1 MNEAQTR
8 LNKIDPKLRDAGW
21 SIVPQSE
28 ILVEQSA
35 YIAPG
40 RITSTGNKNPK
51 KADYILKYRGIK
63 LAVIEA
69 KPDEKDVAEGVDQAK
84 LYAEALKI
92 RYSYSTNGD
101 EIWFIDMGVKNAKGE
116 YIIPSKEHEIDTF
129 PSPQDLWQMTFP
141 DENPWRDKFNLCPLN
156 RSGGREPRYYQEI
169 AIKNVLEAVSKQ
181 KNRILLTMATGTG
194 KTYTAF
200 QICWKLTQTKW
211 NRSLSPA
218 LPDREGVVNTQRAPR
233 ILFIADRN
241 ILANQAIND
250 FEQFPEDSMCRITPK
265 ELKKNGYKVPT
276 ARNLYFTIFQTM
288 MTSPK
293 AQKEEESGGDREA
306 SYSSCSREARDSR
319 DSREARDS
327 REDKPYYMQ
336 YERNFFDF
344 IIIDECHRG
353 GANDESEWRK
363 LMEYF
368 DSAYQLGMTATPKR
382 KDNANTYNYFGEPV
396 YTYSLKQGIEDGFL
410 VPFRVDVSTSN
421 IDDYKYQEGD
431 IVKSGEIDPEK
442 VYSES
447 DFYNGRIQI
456 KERDEHRVKEF
467 LQKINPDEKSIIF
480 CATQKHAM
488 IVRDMV
494 NKHKVRPASNY
505 CERVTADDGEVG
517 EATLR
522 TFQDNEKLLPT
533 ILTTSY
539 KLSTGVDARNVR
551 NIVLMRPIQN
561 MVEFKQIIGR
571 GTRLFDKKHYF
582 TIYDFVGASEM
593 FKDPEWDG
601 DPYCPVCGN
610 WPCTCNRKK
619 YVDDDDNHDD
629 WKQNDDEEEWN
640 PPKPCPE
647 CGNIPCTCGGKKDN
661 LIEVKLS
668 NDRKLRLQ
676 TNWEEKIF
684 FGDELIDLREYV
696 KRLFGK
702 IPTLFKGASD
712 LRNKWANPTTRE
724 ELLQL
729 LDDSGFEEEKLETL
743 KGMLKM
749 DRFDLLDVLEY
760 IAYESSP
767 IEREARVK
775 LVQEEYIKTLKKEQQ
790 RFDNL
795 ILKYYA
801 EQGFKELGEKKLSTF
816 IGIMYN
822 SMADAKQELGMT
834 PAEIRDHYFD
844 LQKHLYS
851 VEPKK
856 EIHIHMEGGTFVQH
870 QTINHPK

>member
-8 LNKIDPKLRDAGW
+8 FNKIDPKLRDSGW
-21 SIVPQSE
+21 GIVPGSK

-40 RITSTGNKNPK
+40 RITTTGNKNPK
-51 KADYILKYRGIK
+51 KADYILEYKGQK

-69 KPDEKDVAEGVDQAK
+69 KSDEKDVAEGVDQAK

-92 RYSYSTNGD
+92 RYTYSSNGD
-101 EIWFIDMGVKNAKGE
+101 EIWFIDMGVMNSKGE
-116 YIIPSKEHEIDTF
+116 YIIPSKEQDVDTF

-141 DENPWRDKFNLCPLN
+141 EENPWRDKFNLCALN
-156 RSGGREPRYYQEI
+156 RSGGRQPRYYQEI
-169 AIKNVLEAVSKQ
+169 AIKNVLEAVAKQ
-181 KNRILLTMATGTG
+181 RNRILLTMATGTG

-211 NRSLSPA
+211 NIRRSECHLSS
-218 LPDREGVVNTQRAPR
+218 LKEGRVSSDEDEVNTKGVDRAPR

-250 FEQFPEDSMCRITPK
+250 FDQFPEDAMCRITPK
-265 ELKKNGYKVPT
+265 ELKKNNYKVPT

-288 MTSPK
+288 MTSPN
-293 AQKEEESGGDREA
+293 AQKAEEQGIKLPEGATDQ
-306 SYSSCSREARDSR
+306 
-319 DSREARDS
+319 
-327 REDKPYYMQ
+327 PYYMQ

-368 DSAYQLGMTATPKR
+368 DSAYQLGMTATPRR
-382 KDNANTYNYFGEPV
+382 KDNVNTYAYFGNPV

-421 IDDYKYQEGD
+421 IDDYKYEEGD

-456 KERDEHRVKEF
+456 KERDEHRVEEF
-467 LQKINPDEKSIIF
+467 LKKIDPDEKTIIF

-494 NKHKVRPASNY
+494 NKHKQRPASNY

-522 TFQDNEKLLPT
+522 AFQDNEKLLPT

-551 NIVLMRPIQN
+551 NIVLMRPIRN
-561 MVEFKQIIGR
+561 IVEFKQIIGR
-571 GTRLFDKKHYF
+571 GTRLFDKKYYF
-582 TIYDFVGASEM
+582 TIYDFVGASDM
-593 FKDPEWDG
+593 FKDPDWDG
-601 DPYCPVCGN
+601 DTYCPDCGN
-610 WPCTCNRKK
+610 WPCTCMKK
-619 YVDDDDNHDD
+619 KPYALPDGTPDMAS
-629 WKQNDDEEEWN
+629 E
-640 PPKPCPE
+640 PLPCPD
-647 CGNIPCTCGGKKDN
+647 CGNLPCTCDKPKTN

-668 NDRKLRLQ
+668 TGRKLALETTWQ
-676 TNWEEKIF
+676 QKIF
-684 FGDELIDLREYV
+684 FGDEFITLDEYVKKLFGRIPEFFSGADDLRE
-696 KRLFGK
+696 
-702 IPTLFKGASD
+702 
-712 LRNKWANPTTRE
+712 KWSNPETRE
-724 ELLQL
+724 QL
-729 LDDSGFEEEKLETL
+729 LTTLDEAGFAEDKLILL
-743 KGMLKM
+743 KNMLKM
-749 DRFDLLDVLEY
+749 QKCDLLDVLEY
-760 IAYESSP
+760 IAYNSTP
-767 IEREARVK
+767 VERAKRVE
-775 LVQEEYIKTLKKEQQ
+775 LVKKQYVDSLSKEQQ
-790 RFDNL
+790 EFDNL
-795 ILKYYA
+795 ILQYYVSN
-801 EQGFKELGEKKLSTF
+801 GFKELSTDNLKTF
-816 IGIMYN
+816 INIKFN
-822 SMADAKQELGMT
+822 SVSDAKERLQMSIPDIRLHYIELQ
-834 PAEIRDHYFD
+834 RR
-844 LQKHLYS
+844 LYS
-851 VEPKK
+851 A
-856 EIHIHMEGGTFVQH
+856 
-870 QTINHPK
+870 